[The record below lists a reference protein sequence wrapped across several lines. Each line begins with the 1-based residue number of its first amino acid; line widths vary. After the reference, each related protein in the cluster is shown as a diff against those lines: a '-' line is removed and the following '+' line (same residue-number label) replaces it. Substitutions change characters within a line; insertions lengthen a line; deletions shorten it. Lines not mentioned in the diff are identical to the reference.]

1 MAKSRTSGAGLS
13 ANEKSIANKYNG
25 QGRPGRVFDAY
36 SITTSSGATVDVLWK
51 KGDGDTTFL
60 ESYKNGKFYL
70 ERVHNKERYRQV
82 VQQRGRKPKM

>member
-13 ANEKSIANKYNG
+13 ANEKSIANKYKG
-25 QGRPGRVFDAY
+25 QGRPLKVFDAY

-51 KGDGDTTFL
+51 KGDGDTAFL

-70 ERVHNKERYRQV
+70 ERVHNKARYRQV
-82 VQQRGRKPKM
+82 VEQRGRKPKM